1 MHNACLLSVVRSPN
15 NSNKHIHKPSTKQPN
30 NQTII
35 EVGSTLFWCILFRDS
50 AHHSA
55 LRCCTHC
62 KLNAS
67 AYTLFFQSKK
77 NILPVFLWKLQLDL
91 ERRWNSIQP
100 VGHSCPRF
108 WYMRHSDYYA
118 CSAAYLSSLSLTLSL
133 LPPFRCVS
141 ALCLSLCL
149 LVFFS
154 VLGRAATMSRG
165 RRGTTTRYLGAWP
178 LLTSLSLSL
187 SRPHELFSH

>member
-1 MHNACLLSVVRSPN
+1 MKLIPHFSGAFCFATVHTIVHCDVARTVSLMHQHTP
-15 NSNKHIHKPSTKQPN
+15 
-30 NQTII
+30 
-35 EVGSTLFWCILFRDS
+35 
-50 AHHSA
+50 
-55 LRCCTHC
+55 
-62 KLNAS
+62 
-67 AYTLFFQSKK
+67 FFLEQK